1 MFSSTKQTRKPC
13 FRYVLYA
20 ETLFYVLYGE
30 FICGQSVFETMISV
44 FLFQRFCKHLVLKK
58 NDKLFGGIY

>member
-1 MFSSTKQTRKPC
+1 MIQTRKPC
-13 FRYVLYA
+13 FKYVLYA

-44 FLFQRFCKHLVLKK
+44 FLFQRFCKYLVLKK
-58 NDKLFGGIY
+58 MTTFRRYIY